1 MVVTKYSGNTGG
13 RDTNFPVAIELDLP
27 LVIIDRPKVNYS
39 QKAESFQQVL
49 DFVKKELG

>member
-1 MVVTKYSGNTGG
+1 MVVTKNSGNTGG
-13 RDTNFPVAIELDLP
+13 TDTKFQAAIELDLP